1 MTPGETEQGLE
12 EQARYLFNGTK
23 ARLKRVI

>member
-1 MTPGETEQGLE
+1 MTASETERGLE